1 MSDNQSDNSDRWG
14 YGAAT
19 AQLPTPLEEAE
30 AELREAQAL
39 VRQLE
44 EQLEE
49 AKRALTRAKG
59 KVQIVRDRPT
69 WKKIFCP
76 QTITTLQNV
85 YTICMQTGYSYA
97 LWNGR
102 IYRAGLPGEGMMDTG
117 MLESDIE

>member
-19 AQLPTPLEEAE
+19 AQPPTAIEEAE
-30 AELREAQAL
+30 AALRDAQELVWA
-39 VRQLE
+39 LE

-49 AKRALTRAKG
+49 AKRQLTRAKG
-59 KVQIVRDRPT
+59 RVQIVRDRPS

-76 QTITTLQNV
+76 QTIMTLQSI
-85 YTICMQTGYSYA
+85 YTACMQTGYTYA

-102 IYRAGLPGEGMMDTG
+102 IYRAGNPSEGMVDTG
-117 MLESDIE
+117 MMESDIT